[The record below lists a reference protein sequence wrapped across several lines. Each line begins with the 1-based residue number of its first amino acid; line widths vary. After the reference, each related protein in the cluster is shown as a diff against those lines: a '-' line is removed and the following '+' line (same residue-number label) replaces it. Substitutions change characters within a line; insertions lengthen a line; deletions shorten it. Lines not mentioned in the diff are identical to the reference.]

1 MGLKLEIVIIVMIA
15 AILSFTYVV
24 KITHDETAVKQF
36 TKELEFT
43 DTTFTEVDTNKTQG
57 VAFGKYG
64 VRNAGILTVYQLKYH
79 TENLKLL
86 TANKGIYKQEK
97 MYLDENISV
106 HQKEGFDYYAEHAV
120 YNKKTEIL
128 DITSPFTAMMNRNIV
143 HGKSLR
149 YNMHRKEA
157 FATQVDAVVYTKE
170 K

>member
-1 MGLKLEIVIIVMIA
+1 MGLKLEIVIIALIA

-24 KITHDETAVKQF
+24 KLTHSAVARKPF

-57 VAFGKYG
+57 VAFGTYG
-64 VRNAGILTVYQLKYH
+64 VRNAGVLTVYHLRYH
-79 TENLKLL
+79 TDNLKLL
-86 TANKGIYKQEK
+86 TSNRGIYKQNK
-97 MYLDENISV
+97 MYLDGNISV
-106 HQKEGFDYYAEHAV
+106 HQKKGFDYSAEHAV

-128 DITSPFTAMMNRNIV
+128 NITSPFTAVMNQNIM

-149 YNMHRKEA
+149 YNMQTKEG
-157 FATQVDAVVYTKE
+157 FATQVDAVVYTVE

>member
-24 KITHDETAVKQF
+24 KITHDAAAVKRF

-43 DTTFTEVDTNKTQG
+43 DTTFIEVDTNRTQG
-57 VAFGKYG
+57 VAFGRYG
-64 VRNAGILTVYQLKYH
+64 VRDTGVLTVYWLKYH
-79 TENLKLL
+79 SDNLKLL
-86 TANKGIYKQEK
+86 TANRGIYRQGK
-97 MYLDENISV
+97 MYLDHNISV

-128 DITSPFTAMMNRNIV
+128 DVTSPFTAIMNKNTV

-149 YNMHRKEA
+149 YNMQKKEA